1 LLGSLLFVLG
11 FSLVFVSYGAVFG
24 GLGNQLSANEE
35 LISRILGVLTIFLG
49 FIFYGRFPFSPTIR
63 PKMRTTGGL
72 LGAPMLGV
80 LFGIGWTPCIGPA
93 LAAVQTL
100 AFQESSAVRGAILS
114 FGYCLGLGLP
124 FILSGLSLDKS
135 AKLRSL
141 IYRRGDVI
149 SKVGGIFLITIGLLQ
164 VLGFWS
170 QIMKILQS
178 IIFGAFIGFCATM
191 LHNIYNPYGFLAS
204 LLLTFLSIK
213 AVGQTFFYVRYQLFA
228 AISWLAVVVRAG
240 SLGAGNELLIYG
252 NTYGNLFLIGG
263 FIVLILGLILKKS
276 NFR

>member
-1 LLGSLLFVLG
+1 MKDFFVEQIFSGILVTAFPFAVIAGVISFLSPCVLPLVPGYLSFAAGFSVSRGKVLLGSFLFVLG
-11 FSLVFVSYGAVFG
+11 FSAVFVSYGAVFG
-24 GLGNQLSANEE
+24 GLGDTLSAHEE
-35 LISRILGVLTIFLG
+35 FISRILGLITIFLG

-72 LGAPMLGV
+72 LGAPVLGV

-100 AFQESSAVRGAILS
+100 AFQESSAVRGAVLS

-149 SKVGGIFLITIGLLQ
+149 SKIGGVFLIAIGVLE
-164 VLGFWS
+164 VLGLWS
-170 QIMKILQS
+170 QLMNSMRSLIS
-178 IIFGAFIGFCATM
+178 DFIPV
-191 LHNIYNPYGFLAS
+191 I
-204 LLLTFLSIK
+204 
-213 AVGQTFFYVRYQLFA
+213 
-228 AISWLAVVVRAG
+228 
-240 SLGAGNELLIYG
+240 
-252 NTYGNLFLIGG
+252 
-263 FIVLILGLILKKS
+263 
-276 NFR
+276 

>member
-1 LLGSLLFVLG
+1 MKEFFVEQIFSGVLVAAFPFAFIAGVVSFLSPCVLPLVPGYLSFAAGFSVNRGKVFLGSLLFVLG
-11 FSLVFVSYGAVFG
+11 FSAVFVSYGAVFG

-35 LISRILGVLTIFLG
+35 IISRILGVLTIFLG

-72 LGAPMLGV
+72 LGAPLLGV

-100 AFQESSAVRGAILS
+100 AFQESSAVRGAVLS

-124 FILSGLSLDKS
+124 FILSGLFLDKS

-149 SKVGGIFLITIGLLQ
+149 SKFGGVFLIAIGGLQ
-164 VLGFWS
+164 VLGFWGRVLNS
-170 QIMKILQS
+170 MRSLIS
-178 IIFGAFIGFCATM
+178 DFIPV
-191 LHNIYNPYGFLAS
+191 I
-204 LLLTFLSIK
+204 
-213 AVGQTFFYVRYQLFA
+213 
-228 AISWLAVVVRAG
+228 
-240 SLGAGNELLIYG
+240 
-252 NTYGNLFLIGG
+252 
-263 FIVLILGLILKKS
+263 
-276 NFR
+276 

>member
-1 LLGSLLFVLG
+1 MKEFFVDQIFSGVLVAAFPFAFIAGVISFLSPCVLPLVPGYLSFAAGFSVSRGKVFIGSLFFVLG
-11 FSLVFVSYGAVFG
+11 FSAVFVSYGALFG

-35 LISRILGVLTIFLG
+35 MISRVLGLVTIFLG
-49 FIFYGRFPFSPTIR
+49 FIFYGRFTFSPTIR

-72 LGAPMLGV
+72 LGAPLLGV

-100 AFQESSAVRGAILS
+100 AFQESSAVRGAVLS

-149 SKVGGIFLITIGLLQ
+149 SKIGGIFLIAIGVLQ
-164 VLGFWS
+164 VLGFWG
-170 QIMKILQS
+170 QILNSMRSLIS
-178 IIFGAFIGFCATM
+178 DFIPV
-191 LHNIYNPYGFLAS
+191 I
-204 LLLTFLSIK
+204 
-213 AVGQTFFYVRYQLFA
+213 
-228 AISWLAVVVRAG
+228 
-240 SLGAGNELLIYG
+240 
-252 NTYGNLFLIGG
+252 
-263 FIVLILGLILKKS
+263 
-276 NFR
+276 